1 MNKVQR
7 SVIST
12 LIWRKRNHT
21 LRLNFFTRFHDSTYN
36 LRAILRNDS
45 HFYKN
50 FFHFFFDDAFLS
62 WTFCLPDDPRVL
74 ALLIEMERM
83 VKYRSRP
90 FQKFF
95 FYMPHKRLWG
105 KDIIFGNRSKCLFHS
120 QGIYRGFQNS
130 AIKNNDF
137 QKELI
142 SQNYI
147 LALKVGREYLLHES
161 L

>member
-50 FFHFFFDDAFLS
+50 FFHFFLMMHFWVGLFVFLM
-62 WTFCLPDDPRVL
+62 TQGCLLFWLKWKGWSNTDQGHFRNSSSICLTKDFEVKISFLEIEANVYFIHKEYIEDFKIP
-74 ALLIEMERM
+74 LLKIM
-83 VKYRSRP
+83 
-90 FQKFF
+90 
-95 FYMPHKRLWG
+95 
-105 KDIIFGNRSKCLFHS
+105 IFKKSLFHKI
-120 QGIYRGFQNS
+120 IYW
-130 AIKNNDF
+130 
-137 QKELI
+137 
-142 SQNYI
+142 
-147 LALKVGREYLLHES
+147 H
-161 L
+161 